1 MVHQRNPLAEWR
13 RAQGDAARIP
23 WYYCDAGV
31 RATEVHTMLYHWY
44 ELNHAMMAPVRAAGQ
59 WQHWWLDQAFHPL
72 ADTYPAKVMRA
83 AWDVFD
89 SLTRRYAK
97 PVFGIPEVV
106 REGHT
111 HALREEVV
119 QTRPFCQLRHF
130 KREGVAPGADPRI
143 LLLAPMSGHYATLL
157 RDTVAAL
164 APNHEVYVT
173 DWTDARNVPL
183 LEGSFTLEDYIS
195 YLIEFIRLLGPD
207 THLIAVC
214 QPGPAALAATALLAA
229 EDDPCQPATLTL
241 MGSPIDTRLS
251 PTEPNRLA
259 TQRPLSWFEQH
270 VIMQVPFPNPGF
282 MRRVYPGF
290 LQLGGFM
297 SMNLDRHMA
306 AYRKHF
312 NHLVVGDGD
321 SVAAH
326 RKFYDEYLA
335 VMDLPA
341 EYYLETLKV
350 VFQEHHLPRGL
361 MQYRGQTVEPARIRQ
376 TGLLTIE
383 GELDDISGI
392 GQTQAAHALCSG
404 LPAAMHEDHVQPG
417 VGHYGVFNGSRWRA
431 EIAPRI
437 QGFIRAHPRS
447 GAG

>member
-1 MVHQRNPLAEWR
+1 
-13 RAQGDAARIP
+13 
-23 WYYCDAGV
+23 
-31 RATEVHTMLYHWY
+31 MLYHWY
-44 ELNHAMMAPVRAAGQ
+44 ELNHAMMAPLRAAGQ
-59 WQHWWLDQAFHPL
+59 WQHWWLEQAYHPL
-72 ADTYPAKVMRA
+72 ANTYPAKVMRA

-89 SLTRRYAK
+89 SLTKRYGK
-97 PVFGIPEVV
+97 PSFGLTEVV
-106 REGHT
+106 RDGET
-111 HALREEVV
+111 LALHEEVV
-119 QTRPFCQLRHF
+119 LARPFCQLRRF
-130 KREGVAPGADPRI
+130 NRAGLASGIDPKILMVAP
-143 LLLAPMSGHYATLL
+143 LSGHYATLL

-164 APNHEVYVT
+164 APNHEVYIT
-173 DWTDARNVPL
+173 DWADARTVPL
-183 LEGSFTLEDYIS
+183 AQGSFTLEDYIG
-195 YLIEFIRLLGPD
+195 YLLEFIRFLGPD
-207 THLIAVC
+207 THVIAVC

-229 EDDPCQPATLTL
+229 DDDPCQPATLTI
-241 MGSPIDTRLS
+241 MGSPIDPRLS

-259 TQRPLSWFEQH
+259 TTRPLSWFEQN

-321 SVAAH
+321 SVSAH
-326 RKFYDEYLA
+326 RSFYDEYLA

-341 EYYLETLKV
+341 EYYLDTLKV

-361 MQYRGQTVEPARIRQ
+361 MQYRGRTVEPARIRK

-392 GQTQAAHALCSG
+392 GQTQAAHTLCSG
-404 LPAAMHEDHVQPG
+404 LAADLHEDYIQPG
-417 VGHYGVFNGSRWRA
+417 VGHYGVFNGSRWRSD
-431 EIAPRI
+431 IAPRI
-437 QGFIRAHPRS
+437 HSFIRAHPRS
-447 GAG
+447 CAG